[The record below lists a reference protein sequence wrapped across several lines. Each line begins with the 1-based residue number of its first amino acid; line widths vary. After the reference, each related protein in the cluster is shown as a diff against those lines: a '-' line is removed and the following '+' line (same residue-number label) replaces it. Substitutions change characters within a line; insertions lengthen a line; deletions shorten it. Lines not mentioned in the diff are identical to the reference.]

1 MRMRVLRWL
10 LVPIVVVPLLLLLF
24 HGFGRDPQAIPS
36 RLIGKPMPPFS
47 LITLDG
53 RTVSSVQLRGK
64 PVLIN
69 FWSSWCVPCIEEHA
83 ALLEAAARFGGS
95 VQIVGVLYQD
105 TVEGARAF
113 NARYGEPS
121 WPTVIDPSG
130 ALALD
135 FGVTGPPESYFV
147 DAQGTVREK
156 QFGPLT
162 TSVLN
167 EQLGRLVSRGAARDG
182 GELRMDR

>member
-10 LVPIVVVPLLLLLF
+10 LVPVVVVPLLLLLF

-36 RLIGKPMPPFS
+36 QLIGKPMPSFS

-53 RTVSSVQLRGK
+53 RTVTSAQLRGK
-64 PVLIN
+64 PILIN
-69 FWSSWCVPCIEEHA
+69 FWSSSCIPCIEEHA
-83 ALLEAAARFGGS
+83 ALLDAAARFGRS

-105 TVEGARAF
+105 SVEGARAF
-113 NARYGEPS
+113 GARYGEPS
-121 WPTVIDPSG
+121 WPTLIDPSG

-147 DAQGTVREK
+147 DAGGKVRAK
-156 QFGPLT
+156 HFGPLT
-162 TSVLN
+162 TPVLDD
-167 EQLGRLVSRGAARDG
+167 QLGRLISGGAARDAAG
-182 GELRMDR
+182 